1 MDPLQWTQ
9 WEECFWWYVG
19 FWGFF
24 WLLKNTYGSGFT
36 FFKNFFSKMS
46 IPLQDTRNFETLWQ
60 MFFNCIV
67 ALSKSHFSEPF
78 LLSCINILKFY
89 FQSNSSTVSKVNSW
103 LNKITKITIALLHLS
118 LPLIL
123 LPIPKVTISSFSS
136 SIYFIL
142 SNICTISLSISD
154 IMFYG
159 R

>member
-1 MDPLQWTQ
+1 MWVL
-9 WEECFWWYVG
+9 G
-19 FWGFF
+19 GFF

-36 FFKNFFSKMS
+36 FLKNFFSKISMF
-46 IPLQDTRNFETLWQ
+46 LQDTRNFETLWQ

-89 FQSNSSTVSKVNSW
+89 FQRNSSTVSKVNSW
-103 LNKITKITIALLHLS
+103 LNKITIALLHPS

-154 IMFYG
+154 IMFCG